1 MERETETKP
10 SSKLKIAWNLLA
22 FGLLIGAW
30 MQAGIE
36 LVDWLIPDA
45 PINIHL
51 DQGASAEGG
60 VSWREA

>member
-10 SSKLKIAWNLLA
+10 SSKLKIARNLIA
-22 FGLLIGAW
+22 FGLLIGAG

-45 PINIHL
+45 PIHIHL

-60 VSWREA
+60 AAWREA